1 MRIFIRLAQSLWG
14 TMKKFLAEQKVY
26 YLPGMLTFL
35 VFFVISNALNFSIS
49 YMGNTNP
56 EVAKAIIANFWGT
69 ILLQVVKVIIV
80 YCCIGAVLGAVVYRA
95 LLEAGRTF
103 HVRISRRG
111 AAGATVGILVFS
123 AMVLFFEKIIINP
136 QLYVENFAS
145 HSSLFSSFQMFL
157 TDTVHP
163 LFFSVPL
170 YILALSVIGF
180 AVKSVITIDAL
191 KRLPKRMLSFRY
203 AWIGAG
209 VLVVIVIIS
218 VLYQQRVIFYE
229 SGRGPNILILSS
241 DALRPDH
248 FSANGYS
255 RGTTPNIDRILKR
268 SLQYRG
274 VMTAV
279 PRTFPSWV
287 SILTSQY
294 PLSHNIK
301 HMFPRSRDRNITFD
315 TACTVLNSRGY
326 RTGVISD
333 FAGDIF
339 PRIDL
344 GFQDIRAPR
353 FNFTVLVKQIIIEKQ
368 TLLLPFI
375 SNGAGM
381 ILFPEMR
388 GIAKYS
394 HHCMVSDE
402 TIDYIDSSRGRP
414 FFLTVFYS
422 ITHFPFSAPY
432 PYYQKYAREGYR
444 GPYKYYKQV
453 VIQMDNGSGRTGE
466 DTEEDRAQV
475 VALYDGCLSI
485 FDREV
490 GRVMAHL
497 RERGLL
503 DNTIVVITSDH
514 GENLYDRDL
523 GMGHGEHLK
532 GYPALEIPF
541 IIHYPGKQDLRS
553 GTKKGFF
560 SSIDIMPTVFE
571 CAGIPKPEF
580 FRGRS
585 LVSGA
590 QNSSSGI
597 DSYSETGLWFDNN
610 KRSPL
615 FFHHLR
621 IDYPDITGIS
631 DMDMDYHREIVIQ
644 QRYQNITNAAKY
656 RAIISGKY
664 KLVYIPLPGGAR
676 FELYNQETDPLNQH
690 DISGVHTGVLQRM
703 KQQFF
708 DFIKKESN
716 NNFIV
721 HRDFLFPMFSD
732 PAF

>member
-1 MRIFIRLAQSLWG
+1 MNSILHSTKSLWG
-14 TMKKFLAEQKVY
+14 MMRKILGQYRAH
-26 YLPGMLTFL
+26 YLPGLITFL
-35 VFFVISNALNFSIS
+35 VFFGISNVLNFSFS

-56 EVAKAIIANFWGT
+56 EVAKAILVNFWGT
-69 ILLQVVKVIIV
+69 IILQILKVLIAYGV
-80 YCCIGAVLGAVVYRA
+80 IGALLGVLVFRAVI
-95 LLEAGRTF
+95 EAGRTF
-103 HVRISRRG
+103 HRSPGYRT
-111 AAGATVGILVFS
+111 AAGFTVGILVFS
-123 AMVLFFEKIIINP
+123 TMLQFCEKIIINP

-145 HSSLFSSFQMFL
+145 HSWLFLSFQMFL
-157 TDTVHP
+157 TDNIHP
-163 LFFSVPL
+163 LVFSVPL
-170 YILALSVIGF
+170 YIIMLLVVCF
-180 AVKSVITIDAL
+180 AL
-191 KRLPKRMLSFRY
+191 KPVALREVKALFTRIISFRFRWY
-203 AWIGAG
+203 AAG
-209 VLVVIVIIS
+209 VICVMIIFM

-229 SGRGPNILILSS
+229 EDRRPNILILSS
-241 DALRPDH
+241 DAVRSDH

-255 RGTTPNIDRILKR
+255 RSTTPNIDRVINR
-268 SLQYRG
+268 SLQFRG

-301 HMFPRSRDRNITFD
+301 HMFPRSRDRNIFFD
-315 TACTVLNSRGY
+315 TACTALNAEGY

-344 GFQDIRAPR
+344 GFKYTRAPH
-353 FNFTVLVKQIIIEKQ
+353 FNFTALVKQIIIEKQ

-375 SNGAGM
+375 SNGLGM
-381 ILFPEMR
+381 LLFPEMR

-394 HHCMVSDE
+394 HHRMVSDE
-402 TIDYIDSSRGRP
+402 TIDYIDSARGRP

-422 ITHFPFSAPY
+422 ITHFPFAAPY

-453 VIQMDNGSGRTGE
+453 VIQMDNGSGTTGE
-466 DTEEDRAQV
+466 DTAEDREQV
-475 VALYDGCLSI
+475 ISLYDGCLNL
-485 FDREV
+485 FDLEV

-497 RERGLL
+497 RKQGLL

-514 GENLYDRDL
+514 GENLYDHNL

-541 IIHYPGKQDLRS
+541 IIHYPGKRDLYT

-560 SSIDIMPTVFE
+560 SSIDIMPTLFA
-571 CAGIPKPEF
+571 CAGIRKPEF

-585 LVSGA
+585 LVSENRDTG
-590 QNSSSGI
+590 NGI
-597 DSYSETGLWFDNN
+597 NSYSETGLWFDNN
-610 KRSPL
+610 KSSPL
-615 FFHHLR
+615 FFHHAR

-631 DMDMDYHREIVIQ
+631 DMDMEYNREIVIQ

-664 KLVYIPLPGGAR
+664 KLIYIPLPGGSR
-676 FELYNQETDPLNQH
+676 FELYDQEKDPFNQH
-690 DISGVHTGVLQRM
+690 NIAKLHNGILQKM
-703 KQQFF
+703 KKLFF
-708 DFIKKESN
+708 DFVVKESN

-721 HRDFLFPMFSD
+721 NR
-732 PAF
+732 